1 MNTKELLLQEIEQVP
16 EAILDEVLDFL
27 RFLKTKNERE
37 KLEMQT
43 DLEDA
48 RAALKEAREQGTT
61 SLADLKQELGLWN
74 MTYSVEIAPAAKRQ
88 IKKLSKNIQQLIVER
103 LEQLAEIPRPPG
115 VLKMEGEESLYRI
128 RVGDYRII
136 YEIQDRVLLIVIVKV
151 GHRSSVYR

>member
-1 MNTKELLLQEIEQVP
+1 
-16 EAILDEVLDFL
+16 
-27 RFLKTKNERE
+27 
-37 KLEMQT
+37 
-43 DLEDA
+43 
-48 RAALKEAREQGTT
+48 
-61 SLADLKQELGLWN
+61 